1 MDGSVNAAP
10 WQPYNYSGA
19 DYQVEYQDTNNE
31 EEGFHE
37 LTAFCEPN
45 VALEAVTALAF
56 DTEEEALWSGTLG
69 VRFFIH
75 YFAF

>member
-10 WQPYNYSGA
+10 WQPYDYSNTEYNV
-19 DYQVEYQDTNNE
+19 DYNDSSTD

-45 VALEAVTALAF
+45 VALEAVTALSF
-56 DTEEEALWSGTLG
+56 DTEEEALWSGTSG
-69 VRFFIH
+69 VRKKGLLLI
-75 YFAF
+75 